1 MAEIAAFI
9 AAALRDRDNPATLAA
24 IRGRRRRALRPL
36 PRLPPDRGTASRSCR
51 SRPNP
56 RDRDDP
62 NDADVGGLV
71 GSRAVPSTG
80 DYLLIG
86 AVAGVATFLVTPL
99 VAALARWRGWLYEP
113 NDRTVHTQPIP
124 AFGGLAMYVGFLVA
138 LGDGPADGPLRPAV
152 RPQLRA
158 AGRPAGG
165 DDHRRRRAVRRHQGP
180 LGAGQGHRHRR
191 RRPGARV
198 VRRDDVLLPAAVPR
212 RVRPVRRLDPAGHRA
227 VAARH
232 DPGDQPDRRARRA
245 GRRHR
250 RHRRRRVLPLQ
261 PAAQHARAAAR
272 AEHRP
277 ADGDHRRR
285 AVRRLPAR
293 TTSTRRA
300 SSWAT
305 AAPCC
310 SAC

>member
-1 MAEIAAFI
+1 M
-9 AAALRDRDNPATLAA
+9 
-24 IRGRRRRALRPL
+24 
-36 PRLPPDRGTASRSCR
+36 
-51 SRPNP
+51 
-56 RDRDDP
+56 
-62 NDADVGGLV
+62 
-71 GSRAVPSTG
+71 PSTG

-86 AVAGVATFLVTPL
+86 AVAGVATFVVTPL

-138 LGDGPADGPLRPAV
+138 LATARLMDRFDPLFARNSEPRGV
-152 RPQLRA
+152 VL
-158 AGRPAGG
+158 GG

-191 RRPGARV
+191 RRTGPRL

-212 RVRPVRRLDPAGHRA
+212 RVRPLRRLDPAGHRA
-227 VAARH
+227 LAARH
-232 DPGDQPDRRARRA
+232 DPGDQPHRRARRP
-245 GRRHR
+245 GRRDR
-250 RHRRRRVLPLQ
+250 GHRRRRVLPLQ
-261 PAAQHARAAAR
+261 PAAEHARAAAR

-277 ADGDHRRR
+277 ADGDRRR
-285 AVRRLPAR
+285 RPVRRLPAR